1 MDLFNLL
8 ARITLDKSAY
18 EKGLGEAEKGT
29 KSFGDRLKSGLGAAA
44 KAVAAGMAVASGA
57 IIKLSKDAIESYAE
71 YEQLV
76 GGVQTLFGTGG
87 KSLQKYAES
96 VGKST
101 EAAKAEYEKL
111 EKAQSIVLDNASK
124 AYKNAGLSQNAYME
138 TVTSFSASLISS
150 LGGDTVKAAKAADA
164 AIVAMSDNANKMG
177 TSMES
182 IQNAYNGFAKQNYT
196 MLDNLKLGYGG
207 TKEEMARLISDA
219 AKMTDVQKKLGVTVD
234 EGNMSFANIAN
245 AIQVVQ
251 TKMGIAG
258 TTADEAASTISGS
271 FGMLKGAWENL
282 KTGLSDSNAD
292 IGALVSNVIES
303 GQTVAANLI
312 PRINQVLT
320 GITSAISGLA
330 PQIVQII
337 PGLVQDILPG
347 LTEGAMALVQEFA
360 NILPGVVQTVLDF
373 APKFLSSGIDMILAI
388 GTGFSEALPQLLTS
402 AVDTIVKLVDKF
414 IENLP
419 QFIEVAIQIIV
430 ALANGIQ
437 ENLPKIIAILPKV
450 IMALVNG
457 LMQLLP
463 ELVPVAIQLIITL
476 INGVQQMLPELIP
489 LAIQIIFALI
499 GGLLDML
506 PDLLTAGTQILFGII
521 DGIIDNLPQIL
532 LEVPRIITTIIAGL
546 IDALPKLIAFMPKI
560 IMAIVNAFRETDWS
574 KLGGDLLEGL
584 WNGIKDMGEWLKE
597 KIRGLG
603 SAITDALKAVFGIHS
618 PSTVFRDE
626 IGENLALGL
635 GEGFEDEM
643 ANVEKRMQKAI
654 PTDFDIAANV
664 KGGVSGA
671 TTTNSAVATV
681 IQAMMPELYSVI
693 VQALQD
699 GVKIQ
704 WKERELARLVKTY
717 AN

>member
-18 EKGLGEAEKGT
+18 EKGLGDAEKES
-29 KSFGDRLKSGLGAAA
+29 KSFGDRLKSGLGGAAKIGAAA
-44 KAVAAGMAVASGA
+44 IGAVAAGSAALTKAMIDGAS
-57 IIKLSKDAIESYAE
+57 
-71 YEQLV
+71 
-76 GGVQTLFGTGG
+76 
-87 KSLQKYAES
+87 
-96 VGKST
+96 
-101 EAAKAEYEKL
+101 EA
-111 EKAQSIVLDNASK
+111 
-124 AYKNAGLSQNAYME
+124 SQY
-138 TVTSFSASLISS
+138 
-150 LGGDTVKAAKAADA
+150 GDTVDKMSQKLGLSAKAYQEWDYVLQISGADIQSMSVGLKTLTNKFDEAKNGSDKATAMFNKLGLSMEDISDLSREDLFEQVIYAFQGMEDSAERA
-164 AIVAMSDNANKMG
+164 ALANDLFGRSGQELAPLFNTSAEETKNLIAQVNELGGVMSDEAVKSAATYQDSL
-177 TSMES
+177 TSLRTALSGAKRSMLGEFMPS
-182 IQNAYNGFAKQNYT
+182 ITTVMDGISELFT
-196 MLDNLKLGYGG
+196 TGG
-207 TKEEMARLISDA
+207 TDKIVEGINSFVGKIGEVAP
-219 AKMTDVQKKLGVTVD
+219 KMLEKGGQIVIALSTAILNNLPALTESTLSLVQT
-234 EGNMSFANIAN
+234 MTANIIAKLPEFLDSGISMVLSI
-245 AIQVVQ
+245 AE
-251 TKMGIAG
+251 GIA
-258 TTADEAASTISGS
+258 S
-271 FGMLKGAWENL
+271 
-282 KTGLSDSNAD
+282 
-292 IGALVSNVIES
+292 
-303 GQTVAANLI
+303 
-312 PRINQVLT
+312 
-320 GITSAISGLA
+320 
-330 PQIVQII
+330 
-337 PGLVQDILPG
+337 
-347 LTEGAMALVQEFA
+347 
-360 NILPGVVQTVLDF
+360 
-373 APKFLSSGIDMILAI
+373 
-388 GTGFSEALPQLLTS
+388 ALPKLLTS
-402 AVDTIVKLVDKF
+402 AVDTVVSLVDKF
-414 IENLP
+414 VENLP
-419 QFIEVAIQIIV
+419 QFIGVAIQIIV

-437 ENLPKIIAILPKV
+437 ENLPKILAVLPKV

-489 LAIQIIFALI
+489 LAVEIIFALI
-499 GGLLDML
+499 NGLLDML

-521 DGIIDNLPQIL
+521 DGIIDNLPAL
-532 LEVPRIITTIIAGL
+532 LLQAPRVITTIIGGL

-664 KGGVSGA
+664 NGSVSGA
-671 TTTNSAVATV
+671 NGTNSAVASV
-681 IQAMMPELYSVI
+681 VQAIMPEFYSII
-693 VQALQD
+693 VQALRD

>member
-1 MDLFNLL
+1 MDLFSLF

-18 EKGLGEAEKGT
+18 EKELGEAEKDT

-44 KAVAAGMAVASGA
+44 KAVAAGMAVASAA
-57 IIKLSKDAIESYAE
+57 IVKLSTDAIKSYAD

-76 GGVQTLFGTGG
+76 GGVETLFGDAAG
-87 KSLQKYAES
+87 KVIADSQ
-96 VGKST
+96 
-101 EAAKAEYEKL
+101 AAFKT
-111 EKAQSIVLDNASK
+111 
-124 AYKNAGLSQNAYME
+124 AGMSMNQYME
-138 TVTSFSASLISS
+138 TSIQSAASLINS
-150 LGGDTVKAAKAADA
+150 LGGDQAKAAELMNMSITD
-164 AIVAMSDNANKMG
+164 MSDNVNKMG
-177 TSMES
+177 TTMES
-182 IQNAYNGFAKQNYT
+182 VQDAYRGFSRGNFT
-196 MLDNLKLGYGG
+196 MLDNLALGFAG
-207 TKEEMARLISDA
+207 TKEGMQQLLDKAQEISGIKYDISSYS
-219 AKMTDVQKKLGVTVD
+219 DIVQ
-234 EGNMSFANIAN
+234 
-245 AIQVVQ
+245 AIHVVQ
-251 TKMGIAG
+251 TEMGITG
-258 TTADEAASTISGS
+258 TTAKEAASTISGS

-282 KTGLSDSNAD
+282 KTGLSDSDAD
-292 IGALVSNVIES
+292 ISALVSNVIES
-303 GQTVAANLI
+303 GQAVAANLI
-312 PRINQVLT
+312 PRINEVLT

-337 PGLVQDILPG
+337 PGLVSDILPG
-347 LTEGAMALVQEFA
+347 LTEGAMILVQEVG
-360 NILPGVVQTVLDF
+360 NILPGVVQTILDF
-373 APKFLSSGIDMILAI
+373 APQFLSSGIDMILAI
-388 GTGFSEALPQLLTS
+388 GTGFAEALPQLMTS

-414 IENLP
+414 VENLP
-419 QFIEVAIQIIV
+419 QFIDVAIQIIV

-489 LAIQIIFALI
+489 LAVEIIFALI
-499 GGLLDML
+499 NGLLDML

-521 DGIIDNLPQIL
+521 DGIIDNLPAL
-532 LEVPRIITTIIAGL
+532 LMQAPRVITTIISGL

-560 IMAIVNAFRETDWS
+560 IKAIVDAFRETDWG

-603 SAITDALKAVFGIHS
+603 SAITDALKAVLGIHS

-643 ANVEKRMQKAI
+643 ADVEKRMQKAI
-654 PTDFDIAANV
+654 PTNFDIAANV
-664 KGGVSGA
+664 NSSVSSANG
-671 TTTNSAVATV
+671 TNSAVASV
-681 IQAMMPELYSVI
+681 IQTIMPELYSVI